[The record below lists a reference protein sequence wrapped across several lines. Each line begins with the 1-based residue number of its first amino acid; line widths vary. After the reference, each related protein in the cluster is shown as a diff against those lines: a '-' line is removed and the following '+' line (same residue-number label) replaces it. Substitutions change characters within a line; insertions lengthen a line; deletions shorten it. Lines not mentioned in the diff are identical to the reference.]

1 MTLHWLAH
9 CLSISQL
16 AILYETGKSTA
27 VCIVHDT
34 IFVLKQ
40 HLVPASIK
48 FPKDEELGQ
57 VIHSRLQ
64 ETVWP
69 YAMWGSCGRH
79 VHENAETHNP
89 WRLILVLQAVH

>member
-1 MTLHWLAH
+1 MILHWLAH
-9 CLSISQL
+9 GLSFSQL

-64 ETVWP
+64 EAVWSS
-69 YAMWGSCGRH
+69 AMWWCYGR
-79 VHENAETHNP
+79 
-89 WRLILVLQAVH
+89 QD

>member
-1 MTLHWLAH
+1 MTLHWFVH
-9 CLSISQL
+9 GLSFSQL
-16 AILYETGKSTA
+16 AILYDTGKSTT

-40 HLVPASIK
+40 HLVPTSIK

-64 ETVWP
+64 E
-69 YAMWGSCGRH
+69 
-79 VHENAETHNP
+79 
-89 WRLILVLQAVH
+89 AV